1 MNKQQTLLKEISYT
15 GNGLHSGKEVTMTL
29 KPAEENT
36 GIIFVRTDLENKP
49 RIHAKAEMVTS
60 TLRATTISENEV
72 SVFTIE
78 HLMGALCMMGIDNC
92 IVEMSSG
99 EPPVMDGSGLEF
111 SRLILKAGRKEQD
124 AERDIYVVKEP
135 VTVYDGGKYIMALPY
150 DGYRISFT
158 SLNDYPL
165 IGDQYYDVE
174 LTEESF
180 LQEIAA
186 ARTIGFMDQVEQMQ
200 KMGLGLGGTLENAVI
215 YDDEKCLSELRF
227 KDELV
232 RHKILDVIGD
242 LYLLGR
248 MKAHIIAVGTG
259 HAYNSQLAKKILKY
273 RECK

>member
-1 MNKQQTLLKEISYT
+1 MEKQQTLLKEISYT

-29 KPAEENT
+29 KPADVNT
-36 GIIFVRTDLENKP
+36 GIVFVRTDLAEKP

-60 TLRATTISENEV
+60 TVRATTISEDGI

-92 IVEMSSG
+92 VVEMSSG

-111 SRLILKAGRKEQD
+111 SKLILKAGRKEQEAD
-124 AERDIYVVKEP
+124 RDIYVLKET
-135 VTVYDGGKYIMALPY
+135 VTVYDGSKYIMALPY

-165 IGDQYYDVE
+165 IGDQYYDVD

-180 LQEIAA
+180 LEEIAA

-215 YDDEKCLSELRF
+215 YDNDKCLSELRF

-259 HAYNSQLAKKILKY
+259 HAYNSQLAKKILTY
-273 RECK
+273 RESK